1 MKFFY
6 LLILLIFLSNC
17 SFDDKSGIWKNESNF
32 PQDIDKNV
40 FKEFRKLSLTNEQFD
55 KIINIKDDYTFKLPK
70 KVVSK
75 NWSEELFNES
85 NNAPNLA
92 YNDLNKLTFK
102 TSKITKNK
110 VRDYILSQNNLII
123 LSDLKGNLII
133 FSLNESKIIQ
143 KFNFYQKKYK
153 NIKKVLNLIVED
165 NIIYVSDNLG
175 YLYALNYT
183 TRKVEWA
190 KNYKTPFRSNLKI
203 AGNKLVA
210 ATENNNLY
218 FFDKSNGNILKLI
231 PTEENIIQNEFVNNL
246 SSNRKFTYFINSY
259 GSLYAI
265 NNYDM
270 TIKWFLNL
278 KQSVDTNTS
287 NLFEGSK
294 IINFKDKIVVSSN
307 NFTHIIDANN
317 GSILFKV
324 NFSTSLKPLLIN
336 NYLFMISKNDLLIAF
351 DLNKGELI
359 YSVDVN
365 QNVADF
371 LKSKKKKL
379 IFKNIFMINDQ
390 INVFLKNSYVLKF
403 NVNGSLKEVV
413 KLPTKI
419 LTEPILVNRSILYL
433 DKKNKLS
440 VVN

>member
-55 KIINIKDDYTFKLPK
+55 KINNIKDDYTFKLPK